1 MTRGVMSV
9 LASAAGRRSFAG
21 FPRTVAVKSRP
32 RQAGTSRIVH
42 GIKGLLFGQGIR
54 GINVKKHYK
63 TLAPAELVT
72 GDGRLAIAVNDAEI
86 VLGVGV
92 TLLGGLQIPPR
103 HPR

>member
-1 MTRGVMSV
+1 MVVIPSV
-9 LASAAGRRSFAG
+9 EEEDLRRTHRERNRLVRE
-21 FPRTVAVKSRP
+21 RTAHINR
-32 RQAGTSRIVH
+32 
-42 GIKGLLFGQGIR
+42 IKGLFFGQGIR
-54 GINVKKHYK
+54 GINVMKNYK